1 MSFADCLERE
11 KAVASC
17 VGRLGQVDM
26 EWDGSDWRER
36 ELAVAVCY
44 REEMSGPCHLV
55 WLLVPGAEHTADVP
69 YLFHEVVWL

>member
-1 MSFADCLERE
+1 
-11 KAVASC
+11 
-17 VGRLGQVDM
+17 M

-36 ELAVAVCY
+36 ELTVAVCY

-69 YLFHEVVWL
+69 YLFHEVSWL